1 MFQVT
6 GVGKVASSEV
16 RDNISCIEKQ
26 LQKPGLENRS
36 LEPGLTF
43 EQNYVL
49 KTIVDAGAESFGRMT
64 YESTTNI
71 LCIMMYVNE

>member
-26 LQKPGLENRS
+26 LQKPGLENWS

-43 EQNYVL
+43 EQNYALETV
-49 KTIVDAGAESFGRMT
+49 VE
-64 YESTTNI
+64 
-71 LCIMMYVNE
+71 LCIENNS

>member
-49 KTIVDAGAESFGRMT
+49 VDAGAESFGRIT

-71 LCIMMYVNE
+71 CIMMYVNE